1 MPNSATHE
9 RKGGLRGP
17 DKQQD
22 DLQED
27 LQDSGQGVVRD
38 KRGQEQPADKERAQR
53 DSSLQSQK
61 DAAQDPP
68 QSPGQPAHGE

>member
-1 MPNSATHE
+1 MPNSATHD

-22 DLQED
+22 D

-53 DSSLQSQK
+53 DSSLKSQK
-61 DAAQDPP
+61 DAAQSQP